1 MGKPVRTKLEMW
13 TSWGYCM
20 TPQIFSSR
28 SEALQYAREMR
39 DNGYIFGFRASP
51 AYLQTIK

>member
-1 MGKPVRTKLEMW
+1 MGKSIRTKLEMW

-20 TPQIFSSR
+20 TPLIFSSR

-51 AYLQTIK
+51 V